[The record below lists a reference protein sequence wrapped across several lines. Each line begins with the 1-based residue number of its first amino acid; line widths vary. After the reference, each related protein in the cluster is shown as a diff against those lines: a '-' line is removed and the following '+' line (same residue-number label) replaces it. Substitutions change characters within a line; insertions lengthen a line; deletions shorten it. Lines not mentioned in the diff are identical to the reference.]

1 MRNAAKGF
9 TNARCPAF
17 PCHPGVDEREFNCLF
32 CYCPLYHLEDC
43 GGNHSQ
49 KGIGG
54 ENIKDCSL
62 CSKPHM
68 GEEGYDFVLNRL
80 EQDLRS
86 K

>member
-1 MRNAAKGF
+1 MRNAKKGF

-17 PCHPGVDEREFNCLF
+17 PCHKGVDEREFNCLF
-32 CYCPLYHLEDC
+32 CFCPLYHINEC
-43 GGNHSQ
+43 GGTPRWISTE
-49 KGIGG
+49 IGQM
-54 ENIKDCSL
+54 KDCAL

-80 EQDLRS
+80 EQDFRS